1 MMSLREFPRG
11 LLIALTATA
20 LALLVVVGVAV
31 YGLVTGPDTTTPASG
46 PRHDTPPASAS
57 ATATTPPPTRRAP
70 EPPVVPVSGDAE
82 TFARAVAGAVF
93 DWDTASGL
101 IPVDYT
107 SAVLRAGDP
116 TGTEQA
122 GLAADLAAY
131 LPSRQAWINLR
142 SYATRQHLSIDRAYI
157 PDAWADAQAQA
168 LPGQLP
174 AGATAYTIDGVRHRD
189 GTWNGQAVTATRD
202 VSFTIFLTCPP
213 PTSEPA
219 DRSSVANGTPAGGSC
234 FVLRLSQLDKPLR

>member
-11 LLIALTATA
+11 LLIALAATA
-20 LALLVVVGVAV
+20 LVALAVVGVAV
-31 YGLVTGPDTTTPASG
+31 YGLITGPDTTPPDSG

-57 ATATTPPPTRRAP
+57 AAATTPPPTRRVP
-70 EPPVVPVSGDAE
+70 VPPAVPVSGDAE
-82 TFARAVAGAVF
+82 TFARAVASAVF

-101 IPVDYT
+101 MPVDYT

-142 SYATRQHLSIDRAYI
+142 AYATRQHLTIDRAYI
-157 PDAWADAQAQA
+157 PAAWADAQAQA

-174 AGATAYTIDGVRHRD
+174 DGAVAYTIDGVRHRD
-189 GTWNGQAVTATRD
+189 GTWDGQAVTASRD

-213 PTSEPA
+213 PAASTQTVDAEA
-219 DRSSVANGTPAGGSC
+219 VDGSC
-234 FVLRLSQLDKPLR
+234 FVLRLSRLDKPLR

>member
-1 MMSLREFPRG
+1 MSLREFPRG
-11 LLIALTATA
+11 LLIVLAATA
-20 LALLVVVGVAV
+20 LVLLVVVGVAV
-31 YGLVTGPDTTTPASG
+31 YGLITGPDTTSPNGG
-46 PRHDTPPASAS
+46 PRPGTPLTSAS
-57 ATATTPPPTRRAP
+57 ATVTTLPPTRRVP
-70 EPPVVPVSGDAE
+70 VPPTVAVSGDVE
-82 TFARAVAGAVF
+82 TFARGVASAVF

-101 IPVDYT
+101 MPIDYT

-122 GLAADLAAY
+122 GLASDLAAY
-131 LPSRQAWINLR
+131 LPSREAWISLR
-142 SYATRQHLSIDRAYI
+142 AYATRQHLTIDRAYI

-189 GTWNGQAVTATRD
+189 GTWDGRPVTATRD

-213 PTSEPA
+213 PTPEPP
-219 DRSSVANGTPAGGSC
+219 DRSSVANGAAAGGSC